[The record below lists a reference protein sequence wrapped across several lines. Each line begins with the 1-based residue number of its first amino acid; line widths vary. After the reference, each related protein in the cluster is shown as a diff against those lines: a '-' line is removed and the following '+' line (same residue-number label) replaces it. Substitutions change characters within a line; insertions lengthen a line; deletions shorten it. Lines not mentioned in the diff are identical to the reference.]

1 MRSVLPSGST
11 YFQLLSLTLR
21 EPHLKMR
28 KKLKHSFLNHRT
40 PKPPS
45 LPTKRKSDDNYKTLE
60 NDATASDG
68 SAFVTFQSLTSKTE
82 T

>member
-11 YFQLLSLTLR
+11 YFQLLSLLS
-21 EPHLKMR
+21 ENHLKMR
-28 KKLKHSFLNHRT
+28 KKLKHSFLNHRN